1 MSPAAGK
8 HHESATTNYFDP
20 KEEHEL
26 ANVNWTL
33 DKAHSDVGFSVRH
46 MMISNVRGHFNEFN
60 ATVSVDGDDLTT
72 AKINVSMDPTSI
84 DTRNEDR
91 DNHLRSADFFK
102 VEEYPAIT
110 FESTRLVHN
119 GGDDYTLE
127 GNLSIIGTTKPVS
140 LDCEIQ
146 GPAKDPW
153 GNDKVGVVATAKINR
168 ADFGLTWN
176 AALEAGGVLV
186 GDTVKL
192 DIEMQFAKG

>member
-1 MSPAAGK
+1 
-8 HHESATTNYFDP
+8 
-20 KEEHEL
+20 L
-26 ANVNWTL
+26 ANWIL
-33 DKAHSDVGFSVRH
+33 DKAHSDIGFSVRH
-46 MMISNVRGHFNEFN
+46 MMISNVRGHFNEFD
-60 ATVSVDGDDLTT
+60 ATVSVEGDDLTS
-72 AKINVSMDPTSI
+72 AKVSVSIDPTSI

-102 VEEYPAIT
+102 IEEYPRIT

-119 GGDDYTLE
+119 GDDSYTLE
-127 GNLSIIGTTKPVS
+127 GNLSTVGNTKPVK

-153 GNDKVGVVATAKINR
+153 GNDKVGVVATGKINR

-192 DIEMQFAKG
+192 DIELQFQPA

>member
-1 MSPAAGK
+1 M
-8 HHESATTNYFDP
+8 AT
-20 KEEHEL
+20 
-26 ANVNWTL
+26 VNWTL

-46 MMISNVRGHFNEFN
+46 MMISNVRGHFNDFE
-60 ATVSVDGDDLTT
+60 ASVTSDDTDLTS
-72 AKINVSMDPTSI
+72 AKISVSIDPKSI
-84 DTRNEDR
+84 DTRSEDR

-102 VEEYPAIT
+102 VEEYPRIT
-110 FESTRLVHN
+110 FESTRLVHK
-119 GGDDYTLE
+119 GGDNYVVE
-127 GNLSIIGTTKPVS
+127 GNLSIIGTTKPVT

-153 GNDKVGVVATAKINR
+153 GNEKIGVVATGKLNR

-192 DIEMQFAKG
+192 DIELQFSKG